1 MKHIEVASIFL
12 VEIQLFKTCSLE
24 YRNSGTVTF
33 PLVNQLAYKIFV
45 KPVNLSDNLIYLY
58 TYIYIHTYY
67 LLMSC
72 RALKTTKQF
81 LTCRFLC
88 VVCKFEYPNGNND
101 CCFDDSPESLVRTY
115 EAHVIFQ
122 CQKGLSGHKLSMI
135 FYQLLL
141 LHYFYFQSL
150 YSW

>member
-58 TYIYIHTYY
+58 TYIYTHILFTNVLQGAQNNKAVSY
-67 LLMSC
+67 LQVS
-72 RALKTTKQF
+72 
-81 LTCRFLC
+81 LC
-88 VVCKFEYPNGNND
+88 
-101 CCFDDSPESLVRTY
+101 
-115 EAHVIFQ
+115 
-122 CQKGLSGHKLSMI
+122 GLQI
-135 FYQLLL
+135 RVPQR
-141 LHYFYFQSL
+141 QQ
-150 YSW
+150 